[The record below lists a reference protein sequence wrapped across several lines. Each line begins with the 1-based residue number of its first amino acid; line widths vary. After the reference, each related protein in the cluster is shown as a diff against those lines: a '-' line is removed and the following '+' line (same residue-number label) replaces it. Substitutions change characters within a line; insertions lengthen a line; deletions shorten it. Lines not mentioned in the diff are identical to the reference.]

1 MAIPLRKLTGI
12 VFLLF
17 FCPPLSH
24 GLMSNRCPS
33 HESQALLLFK
43 AALNDSNGYL
53 SSWVNG
59 TDCCTSWYGISC
71 DDNTNHVISVEAL
84 SFHGVI
90 SESICQLRFLTSLT
104 ISGVYQGTTTI
115 PPCLGNLSYIELLD
129 LFSNSFSGMI
139 PPLVCL
145 LTRLKVLD
153 LSSNNLNGSIPSC
166 LGNLA
171 SLTYLKLSY
180 NQLSGR
186 IPASLGSLSLLRN
199 LYLDNNQLSGI
210 VPDSLGNLSLL
221 ERLDISNNQLSGTIP
236 PSFAHLSSLT
246 ALYAAGNRFNETVFS
261 LSLPPSLHTLYLSL
275 HHYQSIS
282 ETSFHNLTR
291 LSDLYLCD
299 CVLNISTTWIPPF
312 DLSYLHLV
320 SCMID
325 GEFPPWISTQI
336 SLEWLVITNA
346 SLVGVFPSWLWETSP
361 QLTYLNLSGNHLE
374 GSLFSNTSS
383 WMKLGQL
390 DLARNKLSGC
400 IPSTW
405 PSYMS
410 ILLLND
416 NLFSGNIHPNLG
428 KLSNLNMLNL
438 ANNKIT
444 GVIPV
449 SLSNCSLLIV
459 LNLGNNSLEGS
470 LPHEF
475 SNLRLLSLVLRNNN
489 LHGPFPPIAN
499 SSMLQVLDIGNNL
512 FEGQIPTLI
521 GNISELKVLIMKENK
536 FTGSIPLEIGQLKHL
551 QILLLSSNHISG
563 SIPHTIVFLQAMANE
578 SQNGFVLTTYTK
590 GPLYQ
595 DGLDMT
601 LKGTDQHYQYILS
614 TLTSI
619 DLSSNELEGKVPSN
633 FGDLKG
639 LRLLNLSM
647 NNLNGTIPKSFGEM
661 HQLDSLDLSRNHFS
675 GQIPTEL
682 ESLSFLG
689 SLDLSNNNLSGS
701 IPQGIHMIG
710 FGESS
715 YSGNPNLWGCP
726 LPRNCSWPQFVPS
739 PPPIYINKIKKST
752 KYPWYAISLGLSFGM
767 AFGGIIS
774 LIVIKISWRNEYFN
788 KVDAILKFLFPWM
801 KNLTL

>member
-17 FCPPLSH
+17 FCPPLSQP
-24 GLMSNRCPS
+24 LMSSRCPS

-71 DDNTNHVISVEAL
+71 DDNTNHVVSV
-84 SFHGVI
+84 
-90 SESICQLRFLTSLT
+90 SLG
-104 ISGVYQGTTTI
+104 IYQVTPGTTI
-115 PPCLGNLSYIELLD
+115 PTCLANLSYLHSLD
-129 LFSNSFSGMI
+129 LYGHSFTGTI
-139 PPLVCL
+139 PTFLCL
-145 LTRLKVLD
+145 LTRLTVLD
-153 LSSNNLNGSIPSC
+153 LSDNYLNGSIPSC

-171 SLTYLKLSY
+171 SLSDLSLGN

-186 IPASLGSLSLLRN
+186 IPASLGSLSLLRELT
-199 LYLDNNQLSGI
+199 LY
-210 VPDSLGNLSLL
+210 
-221 ERLDISNNQLSGTIP
+221 NNQLSGTIP

-246 ALYAAGNRFNETVFS
+246 ELSAYGNRFNETVSS
-261 LSLPPSLHTLYLSL
+261 LSLPPYLRTLYLSL

-282 ETSFHNLTR
+282 ETFFHNLTR
-291 LSDLYLCD
+291 LSSLYLSD

-312 DLSYLHLV
+312 DLSDLLLV

-336 SLEWLVITNA
+336 SLERLVITNA
-346 SLVGVFPSWLWETSP
+346 SLVGVIPSWLWETSP
-361 QLTYLNLSGNHLE
+361 QLNYLDLSG
-374 GSLFSNTSS
+374 
-383 WMKLGQL
+383 
-390 DLARNKLSGC
+390 NKLSGC
-400 IPSTW
+400 IPSMW

-438 ANNKIT
+438 ANNNIT

-449 SLSNCSLLIV
+449 SLSNCSHLKMLNLANNKITGVIPVSLSNSSFLIV

-470 LPHEF
+470 LPYEF
-475 SNLRLLSLVLRNNN
+475 SKLSELYSLVVHSNN
-489 LHGPFPPIAN
+489 LNGSFPSSIAN
-499 SSMLQVLDIGNNL
+499 CSKLQVLDIGNNL

-563 SIPHTIVFLQAMANE
+563 SIPHTIVFSQAMANE
-578 SQNGFVLTTYTK
+578 SQNGFVLSTYIS
-590 GPLYQ
+590 GPVYQ
-595 DGLDMT
+595 DGLDMI
-601 LKGTDQHYQYILS
+601 LKGTYQHYQYILS

-682 ESLSFLG
+682 DSLSFLG
-689 SLDLSNNNLSGS
+689 SLDLSNNHLSGS
-701 IPQGIHMIG
+701 IPQGKHMIG

-726 LPRNCSWPQFVPS
+726 LPRNCSWRQFVPS

>member
-1 MAIPLRKLTGI
+1 MTGTQVKRTGRPEKKCNSLHPFTQMAIPLRKLTGI

-33 HESQALLLFK
+33 HESQALLRFK
-43 AALNDSNGYL
+43 AALNVSSKGYL

-59 TDCCTSWYGISC
+59 TDCCTSWIGISC
-71 DDNTNHVISVEAL
+71 DDNTNHVVSV
-84 SFHGVI
+84 
-90 SESICQLRFLTSLT
+90 SLG
-104 ISGVYQGTTTI
+104 IYQVTPGTTI
-115 PPCLGNLSYIELLD
+115 PTCLANLSYLHSLD
-129 LFSNSFSGMI
+129 LYGHSFTGTI
-139 PPLVCL
+139 PTFLCL
-145 LTRLKVLD
+145 LTRLTVLD
-153 LSSNNLNGSIPSC
+153 LSDNYLNGSIPSC
-166 LGNLA
+166 LGNL
-171 SLTYLKLSY
+171 
-180 NQLSGR
+180 
-186 IPASLGSLSLLRN
+186 SLLRELR
-199 LYLDNNQLSGI
+199 LY
-210 VPDSLGNLSLL
+210 
-221 ERLDISNNQLSGTIP
+221 NNQLSGTIP
-236 PSFAHLSSLT
+236 PSFAHLSSLIELS
-246 ALYAAGNRFNETVFS
+246 AYGNRFNETVSS
-261 LSLPPSLHTLYLSL
+261 LSLPPSLQTLYLSL

-282 ETSFHNLTR
+282 ETFFHNLTR
-291 LSDLYLCD
+291 LSYLYLSD

-312 DLSYLHLV
+312 DLSELGLG
-320 SCMID
+320 SCMMD

-336 SLEWLVITNA
+336 SLEALAITNA
-346 SLVGVFPSWLWETSP
+346 SLVGVIPSWLWETSP
-361 QLTYLNLSGNHLE
+361 QLNYLNLSGNHLE

-383 WMKLGQL
+383 WMKLQEL

-400 IPSTW
+400 IPSMW

-470 LPHEF
+470 LPYEF
-475 SNLRLLSLVLRNNN
+475 SKLSELYSLVVHSNN
-489 LHGPFPPIAN
+489 LNGSFPSSIAN
-499 SSMLQVLDIGNNL
+499 CSKLQVLDIGNNL

-578 SQNGFVLTTYTK
+578 SQNGFVLSTYIN
-590 GPLYQ
+590 GPVYQ
-595 DGLDMT
+595 DGLDMI
-601 LKGTDQHYQYILS
+601 LKGTEQHYQYILS

-689 SLDLSNNNLSGS
+689 SLDLSNNHLSGS
-701 IPQGIHMIG
+701 IPQGKHMTS

-715 YSGNPNLWGCP
+715 YSGNPNLWG
-726 LPRNCSWPQFVPS
+726 VP
-739 PPPIYINKIKKST
+739 
-752 KYPWYAISLGLSFGM
+752 YPEIVLG
-767 AFGGIIS
+767 
-774 LIVIKISWRNEYFN
+774 
-788 KVDAILKFLFPWM
+788 
-801 KNLTL
+801 